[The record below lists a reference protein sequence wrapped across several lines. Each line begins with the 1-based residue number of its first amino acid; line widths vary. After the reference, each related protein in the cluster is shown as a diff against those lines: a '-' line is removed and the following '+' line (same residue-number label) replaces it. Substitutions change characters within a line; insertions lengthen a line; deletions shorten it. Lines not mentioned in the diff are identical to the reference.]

1 MLSNNL
7 QTIFPIEE
15 NDFVLVPRRFRVNF
29 NVHSKHF
36 LMEDRVSL
44 LNDLCTASKMRL
56 VEQMF
61 INKI

>member
-15 NDFVLVPRRFRVNF
+15 SDFVLVPRRSRVNF

-36 LMEDRVSL
+36 LMEDRVTL